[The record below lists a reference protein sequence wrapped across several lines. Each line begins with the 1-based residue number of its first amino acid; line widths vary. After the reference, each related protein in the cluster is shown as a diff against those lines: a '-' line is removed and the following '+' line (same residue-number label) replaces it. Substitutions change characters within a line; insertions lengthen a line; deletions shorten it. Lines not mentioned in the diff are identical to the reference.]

1 MFEFDLTLGP
11 LRIRFTLT
19 TPDHAGEYVELA
31 TDTELV
37 SDDYDDETTEQ
48 DRIGFRGTHGNDAN
62 HN

>member
-11 LRIRFTLT
+11 LRLRFTLT
-19 TPDHAGEYVELA
+19 TPDQAGEYVELA

-37 SDDYDDETTEQ
+37 SDDYDDETEQ